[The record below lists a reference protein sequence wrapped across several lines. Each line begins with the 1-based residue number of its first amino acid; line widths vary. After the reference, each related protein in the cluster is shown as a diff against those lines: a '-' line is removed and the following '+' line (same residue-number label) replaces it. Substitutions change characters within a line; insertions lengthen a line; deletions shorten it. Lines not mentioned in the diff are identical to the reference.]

1 MKILASEAEKRIE
14 SASAPLFLRFI
25 NLLIN
30 DANHLLPEA
39 LDYMKKL
46 RSLESERD
54 AGNWERM
61 TPIQRRQQEANYDH
75 MGR

>member
-1 MKILASEAEKRIE
+1 MKILAREAEERIE
-14 SASAPLFLRFI
+14 AASAPLFLRFI

-39 LDYMKKL
+39 LDYMKRL
-46 RSLESERD
+46 RSLESDRD
-54 AGNWERM
+54 SGEWERL
-61 TPIQRRQQEANYDH
+61 TPVQRRQREGNYDH